1 MDSEKKWT
9 DEDVIEFMT
18 LATTKFVMIALAK
31 DRLSS
36 IEIAKRATKLEE
48 EHRAILTDT
57 FDLFKEEVRLPAKNH
72 KR

>member
-18 LATTKFVMIALAK
+18 LATTKFVMIVLAK

-36 IEIAKRATKLEE
+36 MEIARRAAKLEE
-48 EHRAILTDT
+48 EHRLILTDT
-57 FDLFKEEVRLPAKNH
+57 FDLFKEEVRQTIKGV
-72 KR
+72 